1 MAAMTQPS
9 PGLYAA
15 VLQALRSTD
24 PWSQPLSSV
33 MSGFVAH
40 LTAEEAESLPEAI
53 AGVLPMLRQDRE
65 RLRFAAEIAARLDFF
80 EVAGAVCDL
89 ALGLGDRGLLLE
101 AASLCGN
108 PAVDSGVRARVSEEV
123 GDDPA
128 GKIRLDSASVP
139 ATAEEVHLYRQCWP
153 GAGERDDQHAVMP
166 MVVLDKS
173 FDAVAL
179 LRLAVRLDEAG
190 SSVRRLVSTAEIAPW
205 FGPQTV
211 LVCGHPTRSR
221 VLSKYPRFSE
231 YRIIVEDLPA
241 DDRGVVQLLT
251 KINALLPRTHRLS
264 FDRASS
270 DIQTVLWDPDVFSA
284 GAYVT
289 KEAAFLAG
297 TTSSSLNY
305 LRRRGLLTPRTS
317 AGSYWTFRD
326 VVAVRTWTYLKSVS
340 PRQVSSR
347 VVTSLARFAGDSTAA
362 RLGVTSDGKV
372 LVDQGNGWVDVES
385 GESPLEFDNISDFDD
400 VFRPFSYGGRETLD
414 LLQASVNTRLDPT
427 VLHGTPHLSGHRISA
442 KALAS
447 VDRHGE
453 RRAIEASYP
462 ELEGRPF
469 EDTARVGVQL
479 LSAV

>member
-9 PGLYAA
+9 PSLYAA

-40 LTAEEAESLPEAI
+40 LTTDEAESLPEAI
-53 AGVLPMLRQDRE
+53 AGVLPMLRQDRD
-65 RLRFAAEIAARLDFF
+65 RLRFAAEIAARLDYF
-80 EVAGAVCDL
+80 ETAGAICDL

-108 PAVDSGVRARVSEEV
+108 PAVDSGVRARVSEAV
-123 GDDPA
+123 GNDPA
-128 GKIRLDSASVP
+128 GRIRLDFSTVP
-139 ATAEEVHLYRQCWP
+139 VTAEEVHLYRQCWP
-153 GAGERDDQHAVMP
+153 GVGEQDDQHAVMP
-166 MVVLDKS
+166 MVVLDSS
-173 FDAVAL
+173 FDAAAL

-190 SSVRRLVSTAEIAPW
+190 SSVRRLVPAAEIAPW
-205 FGPQTV
+205 FGRWTV
-211 LVCGHPTRSR
+211 LVCGHPARSR

-231 YRIIVEDLPA
+231 YRIIVGALPL
-241 DDRGVVQLLT
+241 DDRGGVQLLT
-251 KINALLPRTHRLS
+251 KINACLRGTHRLS
-264 FDRASS
+264 LDSATS
-270 DIQTVLWDPDVFSA
+270 DVPTVVWDPGVFLA

-317 AGSYWTFRD
+317 AGCYWTFRD
-326 VVAVRTWTYLKSVS
+326 VVAVRTWTYLKSIS
-340 PRQVSSR
+340 PRRVSSR
-347 VVTSLARFAGDSTAA
+347 VVMSLARFAGDSTAA
-362 RLGVTSDGKV
+362 QLGVTSSGDV
-372 LVDQGNGWVDVES
+372 LVNQGKGWVDVES
-385 GESPLEFDNISDFDD
+385 GESPLEFDNIADFDD

-414 LLQASVNTRLDPT
+414 LLRASENTRLDPT

-453 RRAIEASYP
+453 RRVIEAAYP
-462 ELEGRPF
+462 ELAGKPF

>member
-24 PWSQPLSSV
+24 PWSQPLASV

-40 LTAEEAESLPEAI
+40 LTAEEADSLPAAI
-53 AGVLPMLRQDRE
+53 AGVLPMLRHDRE

-80 EVAGAVCDL
+80 EAAGAVCDL
-89 ALGLGDRGLLLE
+89 ALGLEDRALLLK

-108 PAVDSGVRARVSEEV
+108 PAADSEVRARVSEAV

-128 GKIRLDSASVP
+128 GRIRLDPSTVP
-139 ATAEEVHLYRQCWP
+139 ATAEEVRLFRQCWP
-153 GAGERDDQHAVMP
+153 GAGERDDQHGVMA
-166 MVVLDKS
+166 MAVLDTS
-173 FDAVAL
+173 ADAAAL

-190 SSVRRLVSTAEIAPW
+190 SSVRRLVSTAEIVPW
-205 FGPQTV
+205 FGPHTV
-211 LVCGHPTRSR
+211 LVCGHPARSR
-221 VLSKYPRFSE
+221 VLSRYPRFSE
-231 YRIIVEDLPA
+231 YRMIVEDFPIG
-241 DDRGVVQLLT
+241 DRGVAQLLT
-251 KINALLPRTHRLS
+251 KVNNLLPGTHRLNLHS
-264 FDRASS
+264 ASA
-270 DIQTVLWDPDVFSA
+270 DVQTVVWDPNVFAA

-305 LRRRGLLTPRTS
+305 LRKRGLLTPRSS
-317 AGSYWTFRD
+317 AGCYWTFRD
-326 VVAVRTWTYLKSVS
+326 VVAVRAWTYLKSTS
-340 PRQVSSR
+340 PRRVSSQ
-347 VVTSLARFAGDSTAA
+347 VVTSLTHFAGDSTAA
-362 RLGVTSDGKV
+362 QLGVTSSGNV
-372 LVDQGNGWVDVES
+372 LVDQGTGWVDVRS
-385 GESPLEFDNISDFDD
+385 GDRPLEFDITNVDD
-400 VFRPFSYGGRETLD
+400 VFRPFTYGGRETLD
-414 LLQASVNTRLDPT
+414 LLQASANTRLNPT

-453 RRAIEASYP
+453 RRVIEAAYP
-462 ELEGRPF
+462 ELEGKPF
-469 EDTARVGVQL
+469 EDTARVGIQL

>member
-1 MAAMTQPS
+1 MAAVAQPS

-40 LTAEEAESLPEAI
+40 LTAEEAESLPEAV

-80 EVAGAVCDL
+80 EAAGAVCDL
-89 ALGLGDRGLLLE
+89 ALGLEDRGLLLE

-108 PAVDSGVRARVSEEV
+108 PAVDSGIRARVSEAV

-128 GKIRLDSASVP
+128 GRIRLDSTTIP

-166 MVVLDKS
+166 MAVLDTS
-173 FDAVAL
+173 ADAAAL

-190 SSVRRLVSTAEIAPW
+190 SSLRRLVSTAEIVPW
-205 FGPQTV
+205 FGPHTV

-241 DDRGVVQLLT
+241 DDRGVVQFLT
-251 KINALLPRTHRLS
+251 KINTLLPGTHRLS
-264 FDRASS
+264 LDSASS
-270 DIQTVLWDPDVFSA
+270 DVQTVVWDPSVFSA

-305 LRRRGLLTPRTS
+305 LRKRGLLTPRTS
-317 AGSYWTFRD
+317 AGCYWTFRD
-326 VVAVRTWTYLKSVS
+326 VVAVRTWTYLKSIS
-340 PRQVSSR
+340 PRRVSSR
-347 VVTSLARFAGDSTAA
+347 VVTSLAHFAGDSTAA
-362 RLGVTSDGKV
+362 QLGVTSSGNV

-385 GESPLEFDNISDFDD
+385 GELPLEFDIANVDD

-414 LLQASVNTRLDPT
+414 LLRASANTKLDPT
-427 VLHGTPHLSGHRISA
+427 VLHGTPHLNGHRISA

-447 VDRHGE
+447 VDLHGE
-453 RRAIEASYP
+453 RRVIEAAYP
-462 ELEGRPF
+462 ELEGKPF